1 MLRAEKRT
9 FQVFKMVKR
18 VCGFWDEKR
27 TFECDGLVRDCKK
40 CSAGTAD
47 MGESSPTKV
56 LSVDNGSKI
65 L

>member
-1 MLRAEKRT
+1 MVLLRAEKST
-9 FQVFKMVKR
+9 FKVFKMVKM

-27 TFECDGLVRDCKK
+27 TFECDRLVRDCKK
-40 CSAGTAD
+40 CSVGTQVQ
-47 MGESSPTKV
+47 PKV